1 MSKIRI
7 PFTPNQIEELKS
19 NPFTLSVNEL
29 QIRFT
34 VEFKKF
40 LLAERKK
47 NGTPWKE
54 IFRKAG
60 YDPETIGKDRM
71 YAVIKAVRKQAASP
85 EGLHETITIKK
96 LEKGNERKQTQMA
109 IKQLQDE
116 VIRLQQQVE
125 FLKKIQM
132 LKVLDEDEK

>member
-40 LLAERKK
+40 LLAEREK